1 MRLWAILMTATTA
14 VLAAAIVFIFL
25 QSSVS
30 SFEIDR
36 DRAALAAEIK
46 DVQAESDKYSGG
58 AIKAFIDLRIAIL
71 RNTASMLDQ
80 KRASFI
86 HRISLRHTIE
96 GRALV
101 EASDAELKEILD
113 ELAQAEK
120 KVTESKLEA
129 ARYSGGLI
137 HSMALLRVSTD
148 ELSVSQLR
156 MKFYSA
162 KYGIPLPVP
171 DSRAPD
177 EPAKVPPGKIV
188 SDREAL

>member
-171 DSRAPD
+171 DSRASD
-177 EPAKVPPGKIV
+177 KPAKVPPGKIV